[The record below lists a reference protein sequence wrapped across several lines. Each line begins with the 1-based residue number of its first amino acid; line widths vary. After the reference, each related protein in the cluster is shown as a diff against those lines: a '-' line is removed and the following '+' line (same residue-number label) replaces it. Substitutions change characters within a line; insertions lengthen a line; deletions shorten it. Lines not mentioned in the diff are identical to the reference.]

1 MGNLVVPGAISKGI
15 IHKRVDDLVNQKDSS
30 GKFVKRAEFL
40 AALRGATTTTA
51 YLKLLESQTGA
62 QRAET
67 EYLERRFYTNPNA
80 WGADGKAVYAIL
92 HAGLVKALEEAGDT
106 LFLDSYWLA
115 GGAGKTTESIV
126 VKSAVQVT
134 RIFLTPPIPLPKV
147 ESKSKSKSKSK
158 TKTKTTTRSRIA
170 PDMIRHTPAPMWVI
184 AARTT
189 ASEKKGF
196 RTFDAEVKDVRGN
209 VVTWERREFP

>member
-51 YLKLLESQTGA
+51 YLKLLENQAGV

-67 EYLERRFYTNPNA
+67 EYLERKFYTKPNA

-92 HAGLVKALEEAGDT
+92 HAGLVTALEEAGDT

-115 GGAGKTTESIV
+115 GGAGKTTESII

-134 RIFLTPPIPLPKV
+134 RIFLTPPIPLPKS
-147 ESKSKSKSKSK
+147 ESK
-158 TKTKTTTRSRIA
+158 TKTKTKSRID
-170 PDMIRHTPAPMWVI
+170 PSMIRHTPAPMWVI
-184 AARTT
+184 AARAS

-196 RTFDAEVKDVRGN
+196 KTFDAEVKVVRGN

>member
-15 IHKRVDDLVNQKDSS
+15 VHKKVDDLVNQKDGS

-40 AALRGATTTTA
+40 VALRKATTTTA
-51 YLKLLESQTGA
+51 YLKLLDSQ
-62 QRAET
+62 AEVKRTDT
-67 EYLERRFYTNPNA
+67 EYLEGKFYTKPNA

-92 HAGLVKALEEAGDT
+92 HAGLVTALEEAGDT

-134 RIFLTPPIPLPKV
+134 RIFLTPPIPVPEPK
-147 ESKSKSKSKSK
+147 KGKKG
-158 TKTKTTTRSRIA
+158 TKPTKRSA
-170 PDMIRHTPAPMWVI
+170 PDPSMVRHTPAPMWVI
-184 AARTT
+184 AARGD
-189 ASEKKGF
+189 AGEKKGVK
-196 RTFDAEVKDVRGN
+196 TFDAEVKGVRGN
-209 VVTWERREFP
+209 VVTWQRREFP

>member
-30 GKFVKRAEFL
+30 GKFFKRAEFL
-40 AALRGATTTTA
+40 AALRKATTTTA

-62 QRAET
+62 KRDET
-67 EYLERRFYTNPNA
+67 EYLERRFYTKPNA

-92 HAGLVKALEEAGDT
+92 HAGLVTALEEAGDT
-106 LFLDSYWLA
+106 LLLDSYWLA

-134 RIFLTPPIPLPKV
+134 RIFLTPPIPLPKP
-147 ESKSKSKSKSK
+147 KQGKK
-158 TKTKTTTRSRIA
+158 TLDPS
-170 PDMIRHTPAPMWVI
+170 MFRHTPAPMWVI
-184 AARTT
+184 AARN
-189 ASEKKGF
+189 AGEKKGVK
-196 RTFDAEVKDVRGN
+196 TFDAEVKVVRGN

>member
-1 MGNLVVPGAISKGI
+1 M
-15 IHKRVDDLVNQKDSS
+15 DDLVNQKDSS

-51 YLKLLESQTGA
+51 YLKLLENQAGV

-67 EYLERRFYTNPNA
+67 EYLERKFYTKPNA

-92 HAGLVKALEEAGDT
+92 HAGLVTALEEAGDT

-115 GGAGKTTESIV
+115 GGAGKTTESII

-134 RIFLTPPIPLPKV
+134 RIFLTPPIPLPKS
-147 ESKSKSKSKSK
+147 ESK
-158 TKTKTTTRSRIA
+158 TKTKTKTKTKSRID
-170 PDMIRHTPAPMWVI
+170 PSMIRHTPAPMWVI
-184 AARTT
+184 AARAS

-196 RTFDAEVKDVRGN
+196 KTFDAEVKVVRGN

>member
-51 YLKLLESQTGA
+51 YLKLLENQAGV

-67 EYLERRFYTNPNA
+67 EYLERKFYTKPNA

-92 HAGLVKALEEAGDT
+92 HAGLVTALEEAGDT

-115 GGAGKTTESIV
+115 GGAGKTTESII

-134 RIFLTPPIPLPKV
+134 RIFLTPPIPLPKS
-147 ESKSKSKSKSK
+147 ESK
-158 TKTKTTTRSRIA
+158 TKTKTKTKSRID
-170 PDMIRHTPAPMWVI
+170 PSMIRHTPAPMWVI
-184 AARTT
+184 AARAS

-196 RTFDAEVKDVRGN
+196 KTFDAEVKVVRGN

>member
-30 GKFVKRAEFL
+30 GKFFKRAEFL
-40 AALRGATTTTA
+40 GALRGATTTTA
-51 YLKLLESQTGA
+51 YLKLLESQAGA

-92 HAGLVKALEEAGDT
+92 HAGLVTALEEAGDT

-115 GGAGKTTESIV
+115 GGAGKTTKSIV

-134 RIFLTPPIPLPKV
+134 RIFLTPPIPLPKS
-147 ESKSKSKSKSK
+147 ESKAKAKSK
-158 TKTKTTTRSRIA
+158 TKTKTKTTSRID
-170 PDMIRHTPAPMWVI
+170 PSMIRHTPAPMWVI
-184 AARTT
+184 AARAS

-196 RTFDAEVKDVRGN
+196 RTFDAEVKDVRGG

>member
-15 IHKRVDDLVNQKDSS
+15 IHKRVDDLVNQKDGS

-40 AALRGATTTTA
+40 DTLRKATTTTA
-51 YLKLLESQTGA
+51 HLKLLESQTGA
-62 QRAET
+62 KRDET
-67 EYLERRFYTNPNA
+67 EYLERRFYTKPNA

-92 HAGLVKALEEAGDT
+92 HAGLVTALEEAGDT
-106 LFLDSYWLA
+106 LLLDSYWLA

-134 RIFLTPPIPLPKV
+134 RIFLTPPIPVPKP
-147 ESKSKSKSKSK
+147 KKGKR
-158 TKTKTTTRSRIA
+158 RSA
-170 PDMIRHTPAPMWVI
+170 ALDPSMIRHTPAPMWVI
-184 AARTT
+184 APRAS

-196 RTFDAEVKDVRGN
+196 KTFDAVVKVVRGN